1 MELDI
6 TINKGTMCWKEIT
19 WNRKKANLYLGS
31 KQISIGK
38 KPLAEAPISSDALKE
53 KIETELN
60 NLFPTKTPELEQS
73 PATEK

>member
-1 MELDI
+1 MILLKNLLKIGKIRQGGE
-6 TINKGTMCWKEIT
+6 
-19 WNRKKANLYLGS
+19 KANLYLGS

-73 PATEK
+73 PAAEK